1 MSNVQGILFLTAAM
15 LLFAIEDTLIKLLTG
30 TFAQWQI
37 IAMLGI
43 GGAAVFGVFANVKG
57 RLQISELLSSP
68 VLMARSLAEAAA
80 AGAYVISLSKVD
92 LSVTAA
98 VFQATPLAITF
109 GAAVFLKES
118 VGWRRWSAIIIGFAG
133 VLIIIRPGF
142 DGFQPAAL
150 WSLVAVAAVAARDL
164 LTRFIPAS
172 TQSTAVAFYAFLTLA
187 IIGIPLTLLTSEF
200 RPLTGNSIYLV
211 PLAVLFGTAGYY
223 AIVNAM
229 RAGDVSA
236 IMPFRYTRLIFSIIL
251 GMIVFS
257 ESLDVFTIV
266 GASIIIATG
275 LFTFWRENRLRR

>member
-57 RLQISELLSSP
+57 RLQTSELLSSP

>member
-57 RLQISELLSSP
+57 RLRISDLLSSP

-187 IIGIPLTLLTSEF
+187 IIGLPLTLLTSEF
-200 RPLTGNSIYLV
+200 RPLTGSSVYLV